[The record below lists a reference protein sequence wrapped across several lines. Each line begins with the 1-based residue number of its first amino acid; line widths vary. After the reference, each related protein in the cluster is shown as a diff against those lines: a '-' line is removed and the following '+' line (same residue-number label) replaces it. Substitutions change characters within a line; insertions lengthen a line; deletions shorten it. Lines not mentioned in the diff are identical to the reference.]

1 MLPKPSVFK
10 LNKAYDSVINAI
22 RRTLISNL
30 PVKCF
35 DKIIVEENTTQI
47 YPIEYIIQ
55 RFKLIPL
62 NQETAQI
69 KSKYSVVIQNR
80 SSDYRK
86 YTVKDMV
93 DDNKELK
100 ISLFNPEIIDSLLL
114 DLPPLC
120 YITLTLEITGEYTC
134 NKGACFKGIHAWY
147 TCNESNKYTKFD
159 ENIPKIKGESLDKM
173 FPISPELTK
182 NIETKSYN
190 LFIEHIYKFI
200 DIPKT
205 LLMAKNIIHNELIE
219 AKNIFSNSESENE
232 SNYCIRCNIGHTIM
246 NLIRESTFNYLAGK
260 FKDFGPQDFLVSYDN
275 THRLEENSFVFLLI
289 INNDKYDPKE
299 TVLTVIDLLLETF

>member
-22 RRTLISNL
+22 RRTLVSNL

-35 DKIIVEENTTQI
+35 DKIIVEENTAQI

-93 DDNKELK
+93 DDNKER
-100 ISLFNPEIIDSLLL
+100 
-114 DLPPLC
+114 
-120 YITLTLEITGEYTC
+120 G
-134 NKGACFKGIHAWY
+134 
-147 TCNESNKYTKFD
+147 
-159 ENIPKIKGESLDKM
+159 
-173 FPISPELTK
+173 K
-182 NIETKSYN
+182 NS
-190 LFIEHIYKFI
+190 
-200 DIPKT
+200 
-205 LLMAKNIIHNELIE
+205 
-219 AKNIFSNSESENE
+219 
-232 SNYCIRCNIGHTIM
+232 G
-246 NLIRESTFNYLAGK
+246 
-260 FKDFGPQDFLVSYDN
+260 
-275 THRLEENSFVFLLI
+275 
-289 INNDKYDPKE
+289 
-299 TVLTVIDLLLETF
+299 